1 MVQTHRKVNMQAHT
15 KSENNQIIEHPQ
27 VIHSNL

>member
-1 MVQTHRKVNMQAHT
+1 MVQTHRTANMQAHT
-15 KSENNQIIEHPQ
+15 KSESNQIIEGPQ